1 MKIRYTDA
9 DFGYSLR
16 SFTLQLQLICEA
28 PERASELDE
37 IAQRWLLTHS
47 DESVFALVLTSE
59 QLELRKVDE
68 PKLGAIFV
76 DWVSGAVAHRRKFGG
91 GKGQSIAKA
100 AGLNKGVT
108 PTVLDGTAGLGRDA
122 FVLASLGCK
131 VQMVERHPVVAA
143 LLDDGL
149 NRAKQD
155 SEIGPWVSERVTLL
169 HASSHDALDNLAN
182 DESFVRPDVVYLD
195 PMYPHPENKKKSA
208 LVKKEMRVFQSL
220 VGADNDADTLLA
232 PALKLATKRVVVK
245 RPDYA
250 EWLAEQKPSM
260 AIETKKNRFD
270 VYVIAA
276 MTESKI

>member
-1 MKIRYTDA
+1 M
-9 DFGYSLR
+9 
-16 SFTLQLQLICEA
+16 QLQLICET
-28 PERASELDE
+28 PQQSEQLER
-37 IAQRWLLTHS
+37 IATRWGLEHCQDSL
-47 DESVFALVLTSE
+47 FALVLTDE
-59 QLELRKVDE
+59 RLELRKIDE

-76 DWVSGAVAHRRKFGG
+76 DLVGGAVGHRRKFGG
-91 GKGQSIAKA
+91 GKGQAIAKA
-100 AGLNKGVT
+100 AGLNKGAI

-149 NRAKQD
+149 ARAKQD
-155 SEIGPWVSERVTLL
+155 PEIGPWVEERMSLI
-169 HASSHDALDNLAN
+169 HASSHRALHDLAQ
-182 DESFVRPDVVYLD
+182 DPDFIQPDVVYLD

-220 VGADNDADTLLA
+220 VGADTDADDLLE
-232 PALKLATKRVVVK
+232 PALALATKRVVVK

-250 EWLAEQKPSM
+250 DWLNGLRPAM

-270 VYVIAA
+270 VYVNAS
-276 MTESKI
+276 MS

>member
-1 MKIRYTDA
+1 
-9 DFGYSLR
+9 
-16 SFTLQLQLICEA
+16 LQIQLICEHE
-28 PERASELDE
+28 PRQQQLLELAS
-37 IAQRWLLTHS
+37 RWGLTACQS
-47 DESVFALVLTSE
+47 SEFALVLTE
-59 QLELRKVDE
+59 ERLELRKLDE

-76 DWVSGAVAHRRKFGG
+76 DLAGGAVAHRRKFGG
-91 GKGQSIAKA
+91 GKGQAIAKA
-100 AGLNKGVT
+100 AGLNKGAT

-149 NRAKQD
+149 ARAKQD
-155 SEIGPWVSERVTLL
+155 EEIGDWVSERMSLL
-169 HASSHDALDNLAN
+169 HASSLEALDSLA
-182 DESFVRPDVVYLD
+182 DDSQFERPDIVYLD

-220 VGADNDADTLLA
+220 VGADTDADGLLE

-250 EWLAEQKPSM
+250 NWLDEKKPTM

-270 VYVIAA
+270 VYVNAS
-276 MTESKI
+276 MS